1 MSEHTEKIIAHTD
14 GGSRGNPGPAAIG
27 VYIKTLDKKYGVAIG
42 VATNNDAEYQ
52 AVIFALKKIKQLV
65 GSENAAHTSVEI
77 RSDSQLIVN
86 QLSGTFKLK
95 EEGLWKYF
103 IDIWNRKQDFASV
116 SFVYVPREEN
126 SVADALVNEALDQA
140 AGQRRS
146 LF

>member
-1 MSEHTEKIIAHTD
+1 MSEHKGKIIIYTD

-27 VYIKTLDKKYGVAIG
+27 VYVKTLDKKYGVTIG
-42 VATNNDAEYQ
+42 TATNNDAEYQ

-65 GSENAAHTSVEI
+65 GSENAAQTSVEI

-86 QLSGTFKLK
+86 QLSGMFKLK
-95 EEGLWKYF
+95 EQSLWKYF

-116 SFVYVPREEN
+116 AFAYVPREEN
-126 SVADALVNEALDQA
+126 SVADAMVNQALDEA
-140 AGQRRS
+140 RGQERA

>member
-95 EEGLWKYF
+95 EESLWKYF